1 MTDLQTINI
10 GSAPDDGTGDP
21 LRTAFD
27 KINDNFAEL
36 NAGTTFTT
44 TYKGSCPYMRD
55 YVGLHD
61 ASGGGAPSTLDRYG
75 VSFTASNAKRGDIA
89 LILVAGT
96 INGIAVSRGDLIQAT
111 SMVPTL
117 PTNGT

>member
-61 ASGGGAPSTLDRYG
+61 ASWGRPRPWIA
-75 VSFTASNAKRGDIA
+75 TASVLRRVMRRG
-89 LILVAGT
+89 
-96 INGIAVSRGDLIQAT
+96 AT
-111 SMVPTL
+111 SP
-117 PTNGT
+117 